1 MSPFPSWSV
10 IPTGWAEHHRPSAE
24 STMVTPAT
32 FIRVSGPAPYP
43 RPDNWQDLEV
53 LWQTK
58 VRVQALNNAP
68 KTADAAEQTST
79 IRRYLVTAPVDG
91 PGVRLGKT
99 ADQIHVLGRRL
110 RIVDLRPGS
119 LLWEADYDCEE
130 NLTLAPGV
138 PLEVSDA
145 PGE

>member
-1 MSPFPSWSV
+1 
-10 IPTGWAEHHRPSAE
+10 
-24 STMVTPAT
+24 MVTPAT
-32 FIRVSGPAPYP
+32 FVRVNGPAPYP
-43 RPDNWQDLEV
+43 RPDNWQDSTV
-53 LWQTK
+53 LWKTK

-68 KTADAAEQTST
+68 TTADAAEQTVT

-91 PGVRLGKT
+91 PSVKLGKN

-130 NLTLAPGV
+130 NLSQSQPL

-145 PGE
+145 P